1 MERTRAR
8 LHRGATGTFLLAV
21 LLAVGLVQTPAHA
34 NTTLEHRMLRLTN
47 EARARR
53 DLPRLHLD
61 NARADRARKHSVAMA
76 RDGYLS
82 HTADPTEVYL
92 RDVRWSRWGENVGD
106 TGGGADLRPL
116 QRAFMASPEHREN
129 VLEPSFDRV
138 AIGVVM
144 RDGEAW
150 VTLFFYG

>member
-1 MERTRAR
+1 M
-8 LHRGATGTFLLAV
+8 FLLV
-21 LLAVGLVQTPAHA
+21 LLLVVGLIQTPAQA

-47 EARARR
+47 ESRARR
-53 DLPRLHLD
+53 DLPRLRLD
-61 NARADRARKHSVAMA
+61 KSRSDRARKHSVAMA
-76 RDGYLS
+76 RDGLF
-82 HTADPTEVYL
+82 HTPDPTEVYL

-106 TGGGADLRPL
+106 SGTDFGSNLVPL
-116 QRAFMASPEHREN
+116 QKAFMTSPEHREN
-129 VLEPSFDRV
+129 VLDPSFDRV

>member
-1 MERTRAR
+1 M
-8 LHRGATGTFLLAV
+8 FLLV
-21 LLAVGLVQTPAHA
+21 LLLVVGLVQTPAHA

-47 EARARR
+47 ESRARR

-61 NARADRARKHSVAMA
+61 RSRSDRARKHSVAMA
-76 RDGYLS
+76 RDGLF
-82 HTADPTEVYL
+82 HTPDPTEVYL
-92 RDVRWSRWGENVGD
+92 RGVRWSRWGENVGD
-106 TGGGADLRPL
+106 TGGGSDLRPL
-116 QRAFMASPEHREN
+116 QDAFMASPEHREN
-129 VLEPSFDRV
+129 VLDPSFDRV

>member
-1 MERTRAR
+1 M
-8 LHRGATGTFLLAV
+8 FLLVV
-21 LLAVGLVQTPAHA
+21 LLVVGLAQTPAHA

-47 EARARR
+47 ESRERH
-53 DLPRLHLD
+53 DLPRLRLD
-61 NARADRARKHSVAMA
+61 NARSDRARKHSVAMA
-76 RDGYLS
+76 RYGDIY
-82 HTADPTEVYL
+82 HTTDPTDVYL

-106 TGGGADLRPL
+106 SGTDNGSDLGPL
-116 QRAFMASPEHREN
+116 QKAFMISPEHRAN
-129 VLEPSFDRV
+129 VLDPRFHRV